1 MEEAMQLYQLA
12 QPEISTFTIYQMGRV
27 ANAMVFIGTILAIWL
42 SLRMAIQVRDRS
54 DMNVATKALSSLFG
68 ILVVYGTFI
77 AWTVNQGI
85 ITGTYT
91 TLERIKEVMPEGY
104 EMSAAA
110 EGFLEYYSNFSEPM
124 AYPGIAGSLFLL
136 VVLVMILGT
145 IWSPKNN

>member
-1 MEEAMQLYQLA
+1 MDEAMQLYQLA
-12 QPEISTFTIYQMGRV
+12 QPEISTFTIYQMGRA

-54 DMNVATKALSSLFG
+54 DTNMPIKIMSSLFG

-77 AWTVNQGI
+77 AWTINQGL
-85 ITGTYT
+85 ITGTYSA
-91 TLERIKEVMPEGY
+91 LESIKEAMPDGF
-104 EMSAAA
+104 EMSAASQ
-110 EGFLEYYSNFSEPM
+110 GFLEYYSNLSEPQ

-136 VVLVMILGT
+136 VVLIMILGT